1 MKKIFFALMMGL
13 AICACTPEAY
23 DDTAIKEQ
31 IDNLDDRLTKV
42 EEDLATLELNVA
54 AMKTLAEALK
64 TGKYIESVTPLE
76 DGTGYTITFSDET
89 TIVIKNGEK
98 GDKGETGDKG
108 DKGDT
113 GAAGVDGKTPTV
125 AVKEVDGVLYWFI
138 NGEQGP
144 AVYEEAPV
152 FTSVDGNLYVTYPG
166 GEPQFVGALTGVSIF
181 KSVVVNEEEG
191 TVTFTFVGENGEAG
205 DSFDLPLAEKFALEI
220 AASVGLAKEQTS
232 VEIPYTVK
240 GANATTTVDVLA
252 VACEAVVEA
261 EVIKVSNIA
270 AGAQMLVFADNGEGK
285 TSIRKVV
292 FSAENYSVE
301 DVDYVIPGDG
311 GQVVVKGVSNV
322 PFEVVIPA
330 EAAWLTQVVTK
341 SAFELTFA
349 AEKNE
354 GEERSAKVDFVRQGT
369 EEVLMTVTI
378 TQPGVAKSLFTRVW
392 GYYSVPES
400 NWFDGVADNLKG
412 SWYGGDTN
420 LAMDD
425 EYIYIPFGTGTPGIY
440 KINIKTQEISTLPV
454 DGISGGTYPTSC
466 VRIVKNTDSSVNNGK
481 DVLLVGNLALAN
493 EPLNFY
499 AYVNGI
505 DNAPV
510 KVYSLN
516 SARRFGDKF
525 SVSGTWQSGII
536 WLRSNQD
543 SPLEAVIPINNGA
556 LQTWIDPY
564 RITNE
569 DDECISEISWYPVSD
584 NTKQDYCLMSTTS
597 DIGVHLMKGCS
608 VAGAATEEAVFPE
621 LAKTFGYKFF
631 EFGGKKYIAWTS
643 LKYGN
648 SKPRLQVIEGD
659 GSTMESLKDALT
671 NYSERLVAEFAL
683 SNADNDFDF
692 AGNPAAKTLC
702 DCDVRVT
709 EDAVYIAALGENCGL
724 SLIKLT
730 LE

>member
-1 MKKIFFALMMGL
+1 MKKVFFALMMGL
-13 AICACTPEAY
+13 AVFACTPAEY

-54 AMKTLAEALK
+54 GMKTLAEALK
-64 TGKYIESVTPLE
+64 NGKYVESVVALE
-76 DGTGYTITFSDET
+76 DGTGYTITFSDDT
-89 TIVIKNGEK
+89 TIVIKHGEK
-98 GDKGETGDKG
+98 GDKGETGD
-108 DKGDT
+108 T
-113 GAAGVDGKTPTV
+113 GATGATGEAGVTPTV
-125 AVKEVDGVLYWFI
+125 TVEDVEGVLYWFI

-301 DVDYVIPGDG
+301 AVDYVIPAEG

-400 NWFDGVADNLKG
+400 NWFDGVADNLRG

>member
-42 EEDLATLELNVA
+42 EEDLATLDLNVA

-89 TIVIKNGEK
+89 TIVVKNGEK

-125 AVKEVDGVLYWFI
+125 TVKEVDGVLYWFI

-166 GEPQFVGALTGVSIF
+166 EEPKFIGALTGKSIF
-181 KSVVVNEEEG
+181 DSVVVNEEEG
-191 TVTFTFVGENGEAG
+191 TVTFYFIGENGQAG
-205 DSFDLPLAEKFALEI
+205 DSFVLPLAEKFALEI
-220 AASVGLAKEQTS
+220 AASVGLAKDQTS

-292 FSAENYSVE
+292 FAAESYSVE
-301 DVDYVIPGDG
+301 AVDYVIPGDG

-354 GEERSAKVDFVRQGT
+354 GAERSAKVDFVRQGT

-378 TQPGVAKSLFTRVW
+378 TQPGAAKSLFTRVW

>member
-64 TGKYIESVTPLE
+64 TGKYIDSVTPLE

-89 TIVIKNGEK
+89 TIVVKNGEK
-98 GDKGETGDKG
+98 GDNGETGDKG

-125 AVKEVDGVLYWFI
+125 TVKEVDGVLYWFI

-220 AASVGLAKEQTS
+220 AESVGLAKEQTS

-240 GANATTTVDVLA
+240 GANANTTVDVLA

-292 FSAENYSVE
+292 FAAESYSVE
-301 DVDYVIPGDG
+301 AVDYVIPAEG

-354 GEERSAKVDFVRQGT
+354 GAERSAKVDFVRQGT
-369 EEVLMTVTI
+369 EEVLMSVTI
-378 TQPGVAKSLFTRVW
+378 VQAVAKPFAELVW
-392 GYYSVPES
+392 DAAV
-400 NWFDGVADNLKG
+400 
-412 SWYGGDTN
+412 
-420 LAMDD
+420 
-425 EYIYIPFGTGTPGIY
+425 PFGGGQDRNMTMDSEYVYVAQAAGGNGAVKAISIADPSQTKDVKVKTYTPEGLDNGTHAV
-440 KINIKTQEISTLPV
+440 T
-454 DGISGGTYPTSC
+454 C
-466 VRIVKNTDSSVNNGK
+466 VRMLPNTDPAVNGGK
-481 DVLLVGNLALAN
+481 DVLVGSNLTLGDGT
-493 EPLNFY
+493 EKLTV
-499 AYVNGI
+499 YVWSNGI
-505 DNAPV
+505 DADPNYFV
-510 KVYSLN
+510 IDSSV
-516 SARRFGDKF
+516 RRLGDKF
-525 SVSGTWQSGII
+525 TVKGTYQSGE
-536 WLRSNQD
+536 LYFFDFND
-543 SPLEAVIPINNGA
+543 GNTVIRVNMK
-556 LQTWIDPY
+556 D
-564 RITNE
+564 
-569 DDECISEISWYPVSD
+569 
-584 NTKQDYCLMSTTS
+584 
-597 DIGVHLMKGCS
+597 GVAGLWGTPELAYATGRFAMP
-608 VAGAATEEAVFPE
+608 VAGASNIGECTIHPDTAFDGDGNPTAALLTTNAVNGFFTQNAGNAYVASAWGTDPK
-621 LAKTFGYKFF
+621 LTQTFGYNFF
-631 EFGGKKYIAWTS
+631 EHGGKDCIAYVKVAGDRASASLNIIEDINGAADFKGTLEAQNVLFTAPVNGTGNAGHGLGDCATVVIDGTRYIAVMAQNIGIS
-643 LKYGN
+643 LY
-648 SKPRLQVIEGD
+648 
-659 GSTMESLKDALT
+659 
-671 NYSERLVAEFAL
+671 
-683 SNADNDFDF
+683 
-692 AGNPAAKTLC
+692 
-702 DCDVRVT
+702 
-709 EDAVYIAALGENCGL
+709 
-724 SLIKLT
+724 KLN
-730 LE
+730 